1 MRPAAA
7 QPQDPLQ
14 DPPQRWPAEAIWLA
28 AEPLLPGLTVEIL
41 PEIDSTNSE
50 LMRRCRAG
58 QAEPVLLVAER
69 QSAGRGRLGRSW
81 HSPPGSSLT
90 FSLGLPLAPADW
102 AGLSLAVGVSVAE
115 ALVGLGASS
124 VGLKWPND
132 LWLGQAKL
140 GGILIETAAL
150 GEQRYAVVGVGINIQ
165 EPAPN
170 WRPPVTGESLAA
182 APAVAPAWLQA
193 VGPVSAAQLLGTL
206 APALVRDV
214 LQFERQGWSAFAQRF
229 ARLDLLQGRA
239 VLLSDGRQGLAC
251 GVSAGGALRLQTAA
265 GLLEV
270 NSGEVSVRPQDLS

>member
-1 MRPAAA
+1 VSEPDGPARPADA
-7 QPQDPLQ
+7 PV
-14 DPPQRWPAEAIWLA
+14 RWPAEAIWLA

-41 PEIDSTNSE
+41 PEIDSSNSE
-50 LMRRCRAG
+50 LMRRCRSG
-58 QAEPVLLVAER
+58 QAEPVLLVAQR

-90 FSLGLPLAPADW
+90 FSFGLPLAPADW

-115 ALVGLGASS
+115 TLAELGART

-150 GEQRYAVVGVGINIQ
+150 GERRYAVVGVGINIK
-165 EPAPN
+165 EPAPG
-170 WRPPVTGESLAA
+170 WLPPVAGEAAAA
-182 APAVAPAWLQA
+182 APAVAPAWLQS
-193 VGPVSAAQLLGTL
+193 VVPVSAEQLLGAL

-229 ARLDLLQGRA
+229 ARLDLLQGRT
-239 VLLSDGRQGLAC
+239 VGLSDGRQGLAS
-251 GVSAGGALRLQTAA
+251 GVSASGALRLQTPA
-265 GLLEV
+265 GLVEV
-270 NSGEVSVRPQDLS
+270 SSGEVSVRPQA